1 MWGLTSGQQPFVHF
15 AHDENLIREII
26 NGLRPEIIKG
36 TPKFY
41 LDLML
46 KCWDNSPLN
55 RPNINEII
63 NIIENWKIQWSLNSE
78 LIEKAEI
85 ERKELVNSNDWILF
99 NDYKNPEAFYFS
111 RILNF

>member
-1 MWGLTSGQQPFVHF
+1 LGQVHF
-15 AHDENLIREII
+15 ARDENLIREII
-26 NGLRPEIIKG
+26 NVKG

-63 NIIENWKIQWSLNSE
+63 NIIEN
-78 LIEKAEI
+78 
-85 ERKELVNSNDWILF
+85 
-99 NDYKNPEAFYFS
+99 
-111 RILNF
+111 